1 MNANISVLWDS
12 EPAPHANQLWLR
24 LPMTRGASLAGNN
37 VSYSVK
43 ARYRIVHH
51 DAELKTAH
59 HDAVTHTE
67 TYCTGCGVIW

>member
-1 MNANISVLWDS
+1 MLWDS

-24 LPMTRGASLAGNN
+24 LLMTRGASLAGNN
-37 VSYSVK
+37 VSYFVK
-43 ARYRIVHH
+43 AKCRIVQH
-51 DAELKTAH
+51 DVEYKTVH